1 MGIRVL
7 WEDDTLWAVLKPAGA
22 LSEDGQGANMPA
34 LIRETTGASYIGTV
48 HRLDKEAAG
57 VMVYAKT
64 PAAAAFLSSLVAGR
78 QMEKDY
84 LAVVHGRPEAD
95 IGEYRDYLF
104 RDKNRGKSFV
114 VNRPRRGVKEA
125 VLRYQ
130 LLASADGLSLVR
142 IRLETGRTHQIRV
155 QFSSR
160 RMPLYG
166 DRRYG
171 GREPDGLALWSCR
184 IAFTD
189 GKGERRTFSAWPEGG
204 VWERFKD
211 VIASADNK
219 ERKMKNE

>member
-1 MGIRVL
+1 MGVRVL
-7 WEDDTLWAVLKPAGA
+7 WEDEALWAVVKPAGV

-34 LIRETTGASYIGTV
+34 LIRRETGASYVGTV

-64 PAAAAFLSSLVAGR
+64 PASAAYLSALVAGR
-78 QMEKDY
+78 QMEKEY
-84 LAVVHGRPEAD
+84 LAVIHGRPDAD
-95 IGEYRDYLF
+95 MGEYRDYLF

-125 VLRYQ
+125 VLQYK
-130 LLASADGLSLVR
+130 LLASIDGLSLVR
-142 IRLETGRTHQIRV
+142 VRLETGRTHQIRV

-171 GREPDGLALWSCR
+171 GKEPDGLALWSCR

-189 GKGERRTFSAWPEGG
+189 GEGERRVFSAWPEGG
-204 VWERFKD
+204 VWEAFAD
-211 VIASADNK
+211 AVASA
-219 ERKMKNE
+219 NEE